1 MKKYLVI
8 GFSVA
13 GLLGMSAWSATIP
26 DRPEKLQYPALVFN
40 PPKAQEYRVELKS
53 GPVAYLVPDHELPLV
68 TVTVLV
74 RTGNYVVPEGR
85 EGLGEVTG
93 DLLTKGGAGQWTA
106 EELDEKVDFLAAH
119 VGSSIGETHGTV
131 SLNLLSKDLPEGLSI
146 LRAVLTEP
154 RFQENKLTLEKAQ
167 ILSAIK
173 QRNDDSSDIEAREVN
188 YLGFGDKFFLNRHV
202 TADSLAGLKVSDLRE
217 FHRRWFFPGNFILAV
232 SGDFD
237 RAQMT
242 ETLEKF
248 FSDWPIPA
256 GEAAPA
262 VPSEATF
269 GAPGTYIINKDVN
282 QGRVSIFLPGIKRD
296 DPEYFGA
303 LVMNDIL
310 GGGGF
315 TSHLMNRIRS
325 DEGLAYSVFS
335 RLDGGVYFPQLF
347 RTGFQSKSRT
357 VPYAVSI
364 VLEELKTMTEKKV
377 TKEELENSKRGF
389 IERLPRYFATKTQVV
404 NLFAQDELT
413 GRYLRDPNFW
423 QEYRQRVQKVS
434 DEDVEKIAQ
443 RLIVNHKPIILIVGN
458 RDDILKGHP
467 KYDVD
472 LAKKF
477 GPIKELPMRDPL
489 TLKLGAL
496 P

>member
-1 MKKYLVI
+1 
-8 GFSVA
+8 
-13 GLLGMSAWSATIP
+13 
-26 DRPEKLQYPALVFN
+26 
-40 PPKAQEYRVELKS
+40 
-53 GPVAYLVPDHELPLV
+53 
-68 TVTVLV
+68 
-74 RTGNYVVPEGR
+74 
-85 EGLGEVTG
+85 
-93 DLLTKGGAGQWTA
+93 
-106 EELDEKVDFLAAH
+106 LDEKVDFLAAH
-119 VGSSIGETHGTV
+119 LSSGVGETHGNV
-131 SLNLLSKDLPEGLSI
+131 SLNLLAKDLPEGLSI

-167 ILSAIK
+167 ILSSIK

-188 YLGFGDKFFLNRHV
+188 YLGFGDKFFVNRHV
-202 TADSLAGLKVSDLRE
+202 TAASLDALKSSDLRE
-217 FHRRWFFPGNFILAV
+217 FHRRWFFPSNFILAV

-237 RAQMT
+237 REQMK

-248 FSDWPIPA
+248 FDGWPIPK
-256 GEAAPA
+256 GEPAPP
-262 VPSEATF
+262 VPSDPTF

-296 DPEYFGA
+296 DPEYFDA

-357 VPYAVSI
+357 VPYAISI
-364 VLEELKTMTEKKV
+364 VLDELKTMTEKKV
-377 TKEELENSKRGF
+377 TAEELENSKRGF
-389 IERLPRYFATKTQVV
+389 IERLPRYFATKTQVA

-413 GRYLRDPNFW
+413 GRYKRDPNFW
-423 QEYRQRVQKVS
+423 QEYRERVQKVNA
-434 DEDVEKIAQ
+434 DEVQNIAQ
-443 RLIVNHKPIILIVGN
+443 RLVVDHKPIILIVGN
-458 RDDILKGHP
+458 KDDILKGHP

-489 TLKLGAL
+489 TLKLGSL